1 MLFTS
6 TMQTVLRY
14 SLAYV
19 FWLLT
24 IALIVLVALV
34 VRDSYEFFVAI
45 SRLHRY
51 AAHAGN
57 NFLTLL
63 LGMVMLVALIFTEHW
78 YRTGVAN
85 GKLVGRFMR
94 VVALLL
100 ASVAIFHTL
109 RVVGEASIG
118 QWSIIS
124 TGIAVLEWVAA
135 AALWRFSRAK
145 L

>member
-1 MLFTS
+1 MPFTN

-14 SLAYV
+14 SLVYV
-19 FWLLT
+19 FWLMT

-78 YRTGVAN
+78 YRGV
-85 GKLVGRFMR
+85 GMGRR
-94 VVALLL
+94 CRAL
-100 ASVAIFHTL
+100 ASFARQTL
-109 RVVGEASIG
+109 VHHPVLKFGFYS
-118 QWSIIS
+118 WSNP
-124 TGIAVLEWVAA
+124 T
-135 AALWRFSRAK
+135 F
-145 L
+145 